1 MKRFLIT
8 LGLALGL
15 VFTVSAQKKKDSK
28 KDFTPEQKLE
38 LAVKKMTLNLDLNQ
52 SQINQIKPIL
62 KSKIA
67 KKEAFK
73 KQKEEFK
80 KSGKE
85 LTSDERFKMHSQR
98 LDSKIAFKNEMKQI
112 LSAEQY
118 VKFEKMQAH
127 RGKRKGKMK
136 GKSCEAAKKSCEGS
150 KKSCEGK

>member
-1 MKRFLIT
+1 
-8 LGLALGL
+8 
-15 VFTVSAQKKKDSK
+15 
-28 KDFTPEQKLE
+28 
-38 LAVKKMTLNLDLNQ
+38 MTLNLDLNQ

-67 KKEAFK
+67 QKEAFK

-127 RGKRKGKMK
+127 RGKRN
-136 GKSCEAAKKSCEGS
+136 GKSCEGAKKSCEGS
-150 KKSCEGK
+150 KKACEGK